1 MLKLNPIWQPEIQQ
15 SHYRILLDA
24 MSHPGRRY
32 SVTTQREEA
41 PMALT
46 ILATLLDAEVSLA
59 DPHGLLKNKDAFM
72 LQAKLVK
79 ADQADYILCDGSLIP
94 DFEPKL
100 GTLPCP
106 DQSATLILVVDKIG
120 QGNIN
125 LKLKGPGIAETE
137 RLDMSGID
145 AHWFS
150 KREDWVCS
158 FPLGVDLIFV
168 DDTQVVAIPRTTK
181 VELI

>member
-41 PMALT
+41 PMALA

-59 DPHGLLKNKDAFM
+59 DPHGLLKNEDSFM
-72 LQAKLVK
+72 LQAKSLGT
-79 ADQADYILCDGSLIP
+79 DQADYILCDGSLIP

-100 GTLPCP
+100 GTLPSP

-125 LKLKGPGIAETE
+125 LKLEGPGIAENE
-137 RLDMSGID
+137 KLAMSGIEP
-145 AHWFS
+145 HWFS
-150 KREDWVCS
+150 RREDWVCS
-158 FPLGVDLIFV
+158 FPLGVDFIVV
-168 DDTQVVAIPRTTK
+168 DDTQIIAIPRTTK

>member
-15 SHYRILLDA
+15 SHYRVLLDA
-24 MSHPGRRY
+24 MSHPGHRY
-32 SVTTQREEA
+32 SVITQREES
-41 PMALT
+41 PMALA
-46 ILATLLDAEVSLA
+46 ILATLLDAEVSLS
-59 DPHGLLKNKDAFM
+59 DPNNLLQNQDWSM
-72 LQAKLVK
+72 LQAKSNSPE
-79 ADQADYILCDGSLIP
+79 QADYILCDGSIAP
-94 DFEPKL
+94 EFEPKL
-100 GTLPCP
+100 GTLPNP
-106 DQSATLILVVDKIG
+106 DQSATLVLVAEKIG

-137 RLDMSGID
+137 KLAMSGID

-150 KREDWVCS
+150 RREEWVCS